1 MWVKKKWP
9 LVLLIILFAV
19 SVGLRWPAFSMPPE
33 SRFDSTWDRFTN
45 YEIYKHTGYVFSVY
59 DTHTVDEHRFAG
71 YVGSSPNFLKRENVE
86 NLYVY
91 SSFPPTLFVVPY
103 LVFKAFTI
111 PVNLVSLDVFNLVL
125 QLITTILVYYL
136 LLEILPKRDRK
147 RRVLVA
153 FLAATAYLFS
163 TGTLQGHMNV
173 YWAHE
178 LLQPVFVGVLLLF
191 AKRKGLFKWWEA
203 AIVGF
208 ALAVITWTGVLG
220 GVGIALYGLYKL
232 RRTRNRAYG
241 AMVAGLA
248 GGALLALTLVAVQVM
263 LITGADLNSYTSTIF
278 KRVEARTA
286 NGSIYQPML
295 VVRQFITRL
304 FQDYGFYIIAAYSM
318 LLVYIRK
325 IKPAFAW
332 AVVAIAAFPLLES
345 IPLVE
350 HDSVYAFGRLKWL
363 LPIILILGL
372 MSYQFLDGPKKQ
384 LRQRILIGLFA
395 LAAIVHA
402 WIYLDIFIWW
412 Q

>member
-9 LVLLIILFAV
+9 LVLLVLLFAV
-19 SVGLRWPAFSMPPE
+19 SVGLRWPAFSMAPE
-33 SRFDSTWDRFTN
+33 SRFDSTWDRFNN

-59 DTHTVDEHRFAG
+59 ETHTVDEHRFAG
-71 YVGSSPNFLKRENVE
+71 YVGKSASFLKRENFE
-86 NLYVY
+86 DLYVY

-103 LVFKAFTI
+103 LVFTAFSI

-125 QLITTILVYYL
+125 QLITTILIYYL

-147 RRVLVA
+147 RRELVA
-153 FLAATAYLFS
+153 FLAAGAYIFS

-178 LLQPVFVGVLLLF
+178 LLQPVFVGVMLLF
-191 AKRKGLFKWWEA
+191 AKRKGLFKWWESA
-203 AIVGF
+203 LVGF
-208 ALAVITWTGVLG
+208 GLSIITWTGVLG
-220 GVGIALYGLYKL
+220 AVGIALFGLYRLWK
-232 RRTRNRAYG
+232 TKNRAYL
-241 AMVAGLA
+241 AMIAGLA
-248 GGALLALTLVAVQVM
+248 GGAVLALVLVAIQVM
-263 LITGADLNSYTSTIF
+263 LITGADLTSYTSTIF

-304 FQDYGFYIIAAYSM
+304 FQDYGFYLIAAYSM
-318 LLVYIRK
+318 FLVYVRK
-325 IKPAFAW
+325 IKPNFAW
-332 AVVAIAAFPLLES
+332 AIVAISAFPLLES

-372 MSYQFLDGPKKQ
+372 LSYEFLGSKQ
-384 LRQRILIGLFA
+384 QIRRRILIGLFA
-395 LAAIVHA
+395 LAAIVHT
-402 WIYLDIFIWW
+402 WIYLDIFIWFD
-412 Q
+412 

>member
-9 LVLLIILFAV
+9 LVVLIVLFAV
-19 SVGLRWPAFSMPPE
+19 SVGLRWPAFSMSPE

-59 DTHTVDEHRFAG
+59 ETHTVEEHRFAG
-71 YVGSSPNFLKRENVE
+71 YVGKSANFLKRENFE
-86 NLYVY
+86 DLYVY

-125 QLITTILVYYL
+125 QLITTILIYYL

-147 RRVLVA
+147 RRELVA
-153 FLAATAYLFS
+153 FLAATTYIFS

-191 AKRKGLFKWWEA
+191 AKRKGLFKWWES
-203 AIVGF
+203 
-208 ALAVITWTGVLG
+208 ALAGFGLSVITWTGVLG
-220 GVGIALYGLYKL
+220 GVGIALFAAY
-232 RRTRNRAYG
+232 RFWRTRDKAYVR
-241 AMVAGLA
+241 MIAGLA
-248 GGALLALTLVAVQVM
+248 GGSILALALVAIQVM
-263 LITGADLNSYTSTIF
+263 LITGADLTSYTSTIF

-304 FQDYGFYIIAAYSM
+304 FQDYGFYLITAYSM
-318 LLVYIRK
+318 FLIYVRK
-325 IKPAFAW
+325 IKPSFAW
-332 AVVAIAAFPLLES
+332 AVVAVSAFPLLES

-363 LPIILILGL
+363 LPMILILGL
-372 MSYQFLDGPKKQ
+372 LSYEFLSAKQ
-384 LRQRILIGLFA
+384 KTRRRILIGLFA
-395 LAAIVHA
+395 LGALVHA
-402 WIYLDIFIWW
+402 WIYLDIFIWS
-412 Q
+412 